1 MFKPY
6 SVIIVFL
13 IVFAGCAGSSQ
24 TAETP
29 ALEHTRTGTATTTQP
44 SHPPNLDQ
52 RLYGVVTADNRSDY
66 ASKAGLAYDNGSV
79 RVVVELTPGASLP
92 EGYDVR
98 VELRQG
104 QLVQGYV
111 AVDQLVGLSRHE
123 NVSAVR
129 PPKEPQPT

>member
-6 SVIIVFL
+6 SVIVVFL
-13 IVFAGCAGSSQ
+13 VVFAGCSGSPQ
-24 TAETP
+24 TAATP
-29 ALEHTRTGTATTTQP
+29 TPEPTRTGTATTTQP

-52 RLYGVVTADNRSDY
+52 RLYGLVTADDRSEY
-66 ASKAGLAYDNGSV
+66 ASKAGLTYDNGSV
-79 RVVVELTPGASLP
+79 QIVVELTAGASLP

-98 VELRQG
+98 VELQQG

-129 PPKEPQPT
+129 LPKEPQPT